1 MVLTEYSYYNG
12 IKRRCLIMAYT
23 PGKKG
28 VNPFAK
34 GTKKKDE
41 DMKGKKKTVKKK

>member
-1 MVLTEYSYYNG
+1 
-12 IKRRCLIMAYT
+12 MAFT

-34 GTKKKDE
+34 KTSKKDE
-41 DMKGKKKTVKKK
+41 DMKGKEGAKKIVRKPIKKK